1 MAHPRWCGCANEQT
15 VYENPMIKMRRAEN
29 GAAEPWLAAV
39 QARLAN
45 SAYPALRCLQCDLQ
59 LDTLILR
66 GEVANYFEKQCAQE
80 LVAGLPGVLRVVN
93 QTRVADA

>member
-1 MAHPRWCGCANEQT
+1 
-15 VYENPMIKMRRAEN
+15 MIKMRRTEN
-29 GAAEPWLAAV
+29 GTAEPWLAAV

-45 SAYPALRCLQCDLQ
+45 SAYPALWSLQCDLQ

-80 LVAGLPGVLRVVN
+80 LVADLPGVGRVVN
-93 QTRVADA
+93 QTRVAHA